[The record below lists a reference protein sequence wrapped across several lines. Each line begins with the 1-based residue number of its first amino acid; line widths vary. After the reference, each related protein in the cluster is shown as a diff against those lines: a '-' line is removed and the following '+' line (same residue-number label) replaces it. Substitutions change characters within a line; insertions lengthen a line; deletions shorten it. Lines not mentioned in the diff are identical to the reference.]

1 MGLRAIYQPG
11 FRLAKAGVMLLDIQP
26 SSREQFELDL
36 GEPAAERDRSR
47 LMKAMDSV
55 NGRWGKGTVK
65 VGSGR
70 VGEAPRD
77 WEMKQDRRTP
87 AYTTEWS
94 DMPIAKS

>member
-1 MGLRAIYQPG
+1 MVEVVTVIVLSDGCAIVGAAVIGLRSIYRPG

-26 SSREQFELDL
+26 ASREQFDL
-36 GEPAAERDRSR
+36 GEVAPERDRSR

-70 VGEAPRD
+70 VGVAPRD
-77 WEMKQDRRTP
+77 
-87 AYTTEWS
+87 
-94 DMPIAKS
+94 